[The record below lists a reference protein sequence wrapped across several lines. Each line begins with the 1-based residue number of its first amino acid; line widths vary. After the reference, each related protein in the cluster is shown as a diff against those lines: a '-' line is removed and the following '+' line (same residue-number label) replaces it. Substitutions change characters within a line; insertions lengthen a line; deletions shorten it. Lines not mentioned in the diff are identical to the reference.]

1 MDKKY
6 YLLLLIIMYTPL
18 NKAVMAQANLQ
29 PNADSVRAQRARMVK
44 AATQAYNNKV
54 FTRADT
60 LRGSITPERAWWDV
74 LRYDITI
81 KPDFIHKFTS
91 GDNLITYQV
100 TSTNQPAMQIDL
112 QQPLS
117 IDSIILDKKEHL
129 RFTREGNAWHVHT
142 PKQAL
147 YSVHQIQVYFQ
158 GHPVIAVRPPWDGGW
173 TFTRDKTGHPW
184 MTVCCQGHGASIWY
198 PCKDHQSDEP
208 DQGATLTMIAPSN
221 LIAVSNGRKISETKN
236 GDGTTT
242 TKWGVKSPISNY
254 CIIPYIGD
262 YTSFSE
268 VYHGEAGPL
277 DVTYHVLKEDIQE
290 AKDYMPF
297 EVHHMLQ
304 SMEYWFGPYP
314 FYQDGYQLV
323 EVQHTGMEH
332 QSAVAYGNWF
342 AHGYRGKDLAG
353 NGWGAKWDFIIVHE
367 SGHEWFGNNITSK
380 DVADMWVH
388 ESFTNYS
395 ETLYVEYR
403 WGRKAGNEYN
413 FGIRQ
418 NILNDRP
425 ILGRYGVNESGSGDM
440 YYKGSNMI
448 HAIRHSMANDSL
460 FRSILRGLN
469 KDYYHQTVTG
479 KQIEN
484 YICKKSGFDYLPV
497 FTQYLSTTQIPK
509 LVVRFGQDSTA
520 LQYKWENCIDSFNLP
535 IALHSKRSSTA
546 IKLYPTTKWQKINIS
561 KGQLTLLKADTIQF
575 NYYIQTD
582 FK

>member
-1 MDKKY
+1 MPKKY
-6 YLLLLIIMYTPL
+6 HILLLVILCAINNSFL
-18 NKAVMAQANLQ
+18 SAQVNLQ
-29 PNADSVRAQRARMVK
+29 PNADSVRAQRDRMVR
-44 AATQAYNNKV
+44 AATLAYQNKV
-54 FTRADT
+54 FTKADT
-60 LRGSITPERAWWDV
+60 IRGSITPERAWWDV

-81 KPDFIHKFTS
+81 KPVFDSHFTV
-91 GDNLITYQV
+91 GNNLITYQV
-100 TSTNQPAMQIDL
+100 ISNEQPSMQIDL
-112 QQPLS
+112 QEPLK
-117 IDSIILDKKEHL
+117 IDSIVLDNNERLK
-129 RFTREGNAWHVHT
+129 FSQQGNAWYVQT
-142 PKQAL
+142 PKQSL
-147 YSVHQIQVYFQ
+147 FSIHTVRIYFQ
-158 GHPVIAVRPPWDGGW
+158 GKPQIAVRPPWDGGW
-173 TFTRDKTGHPW
+173 TFTKDRSGHPW

-221 LIAVSNGRKISETKN
+221 LVAVSNGRKISEVKN
-236 GDGTTT
+236 QDGTTT

-268 VYHGEAGPL
+268 VFHGEAGPL
-277 DVTYHVLKEDIQE
+277 DITYHVLKEDLQK

-297 EVHHMLQ
+297 EVRHMLQ

-342 AHGYRGKDLAG
+342 AHGYRGKDLAA
-353 NGWGAKWDFIIVHE
+353 NGWGSKWDFIIVHE

-403 WGRKAGNEYN
+403 WGKKAGNEYN

-418 NILNDRP
+418 NIRNDRP
-425 ILGRYGVNESGSGDM
+425 ILGRFGVNESGSGDM

-448 HAIRHSMANDSL
+448 HAIRHSLDNDSL

-469 KDYYHQTVTG
+469 KEFYHKTVTG

-484 YICKKSGFDYLPV
+484 YICKKAGFNYLPV
-497 FTQYLSTTQIPK
+497 FTQYLTTTEIPR
-509 LVVRFGQDSTA
+509 LDLHFNQDSSI
-520 LQYKWENCIDSFNLP
+520 LSFRWKNCIDSFNLP
-535 IALHSKRSSTA
+535 IALHEAKTNTA
-546 IKLYPTTKWQKINIS
+546 IKIYPSTQWQKIKVS
-561 KGQLTLLKADTIQF
+561 KDQLPLFNPDSIKF
-575 NYYIQTD
+575 NYYIQVD
-582 FK
+582 F